1 MKNRSVSRL
10 IYKMRHFI
18 IIQKCSLEEMK
29 SIPAVQKQTK

>member
-18 IIQKCSLEEMK
+18 IIQKYSLEEMK
-29 SIPAVQKQTK
+29 SIPVA